1 MTGDTIFSQM
11 WSAYR
16 GVILHSIV
24 TSFGLDF
31 LVHDQHGGDV
41 DTIHG
46 VRESGQYKN
55 QQNAVA
61 YENRGAYDR
70 VSYHHNDA
78 YDSMVR
84 TARDTHAFFEDAYVP
99 GNTIYYGGASFLKKE
114 TNRQANLDHVISAH
128 EIHDDRGRVLAG
140 LDGVELANQ
149 PSNLQFTNEHLNKSM
164 GDMTIEEYIQWRV
177 DRGDPLPPD
186 VAAQMREK
194 DSAARK
200 EYEHHI
206 SEAYYSS
213 DKFILDAAAAAGK
226 RGIEMGLRQA
236 LGFVFIQLWCA
247 CEDEVKALP
256 SGVTF
261 TDCAHAVG
269 TGLQKGL
276 DSVRTNYK
284 ELFAQLEQGFT
295 AGALSSLTTTLIN
308 IFLTTDKNMVR
319 YIRQGYTT
327 VVQVGNILLINP
339 DDLLLGDQLKSAMV
353 SLTTGASVI
362 AGTAVG
368 NQIAKTPIGQDGKV
382 GVVVQ
387 NFCASLVSGLISCTL
402 LIMIDRSEFIR
413 KVVERLNVYGSV
425 EHEIRATSEAF
436 IALAAEVAQYDMI
449 EFKDQ
454 VTKLDSY
461 ARQMLC
467 ADDDELHELLL
478 DTFAEFGI
486 PLPWEGDFDDFM
498 GNPEKCLVFD

>member
-1 MTGDTIFSQM
+1 MAGKTVFSQM

-31 LVHDQHGGDV
+31 LVHDQYGGDV

-46 VRESGQYKN
+46 VRENGQYKN
-55 QQNAVA
+55 PHNAAA
-61 YENRGAYDR
+61 YENRGAYDP
-70 VSYHHNDA
+70 VPYHHNDA
-78 YDSMVR
+78 YDNMVR
-84 TARDTHAFFEDAYVP
+84 SARNTHVFFEDAYVP
-99 GNTIYYGGASFLKKE
+99 GNSIYYGGASGLGSKG
-114 TNRQANLDHVISAH
+114 RANLDHVISSH

-140 LDGVELANQ
+140 LNGVDLANQ
-149 PSNLQFTNEHLNKSM
+149 PSNLQFTNEGLNKSM
-164 GDMTIEEYIQWRV
+164 SDMTIEEYIQWHV

-194 DSAARK
+194 DSLARK
-200 EYEHHI
+200 EHERRI

-261 TDCAHAVG
+261 ADCARAVG

-276 DSVRTNYK
+276 DNVRTNYK

-295 AGALSSLTTTLIN
+295 AGAIASLTTTLIN
-308 IFLTTDKNMVR
+308 IFITTDKNMVR

-382 GVVVQ
+382 GLVVQ

-413 KVVERLNVYGSV
+413 KVVERLNIYGSV

-436 IALAAEVAQYDMI
+436 VALAAEIAQYDLND
-449 EFKDQ
+449 FKEQ
-454 VTKLDSY
+454 VAMLEKHTKQL
-461 ARQMLC
+461 LN
-467 ADDDELHELLL
+467 ADDDELSEVLNDML
-478 DTFAEFGI
+478 AECDI
-486 PLPWEGDFDDFM
+486 TLPWEGDFDEFM
-498 GNPEKCLVFD
+498 DNPNKCLVLG